1 MNLRKL
7 CPNFLFPLIQR
18 FAALPDIALFS
29 FYKLIYK
36 PDPKGVLTVSP
47 SRNSLSGNHAFIAK
61 ELENSEFTLTHLF
74 EEDCNNRK
82 KRLKALALNRNII
95 LDDYTKF
102 IYPLTFPKSTK
113 LIQVWHSTGAFK
125 RMGFARMGK
134 SGSTLPTSLT
144 HRNYTHVIVSSEG
157 VVNNFCEAFGLKP
170 QKIYPIGVPRTDMFW
185 DEEEKENIR
194 KDFYEKFPHL
204 KDKKIILFA
213 PTFRG
218 DTREKAHYPKEWF
231 IPENFIKE
239 LPEDYVLGLKY
250 HPFINNEIRIPDNL
264 KDRIINLSNYREINN
279 LLLVTDTL
287 ITDYSSVIF
296 EYAFLNKP
304 IIFYL
309 PDLKEYDRDRSFFY
323 DFSEYLYGTACYKK
337 EDLPTCVLN
346 PESVPLKRDIFF
358 KKFLNSCDG
367 NSTKRFV
374 DEILRK

>member
-7 CPNFLFPLIQR
+7 CPNFMFPLIQR

-29 FYKLIYK
+29 FYKLILK

-47 SRNSLSGNHAFIAK
+47 SRSSLSGNHAFITK
-61 ELENSEFTLTHLF
+61 ELENSEFKVTHLF
-74 EEDCNNRK
+74 ENDCLNRK
-82 KRLKALALNRNII
+82 KRLKALALNGNII

-102 IYPLTFPKSTK
+102 IYPLTFPKNTK

-125 RMGFARMGK
+125 RMGFARMGRR
-134 SGSTLPTSLT
+134 GSTVPTSLT
-144 HRNYTHVIVSSEG
+144 HKNYTHVIVSSKG
-157 VVNNFCEAFGLKP
+157 VVENFCEAFGVDNKNV
-170 QKIYPIGVPRTDMFW
+170 YPIGVPRTDMFW
-185 DEEEKENIR
+185 DEDEKTKICKE
-194 KDFYEKFPHL
+194 FYEKFPQL
-204 KDKKIILFA
+204 VSKKLVLFA

-218 DTREKAHYPKEWF
+218 DTREKAYYPEKWF
-231 IPENFIKE
+231 NPEEFINK
-239 LPEDYVLGLKY
+239 LPEDYILGLKY
-250 HPFINNEIRIPDNL
+250 HPFINAKPQIPDSL
-264 KDRIINLSNYREINN
+264 KSRVVNLSDYREINN

-309 PDLKEYDRDRSFFY
+309 PDLEEYDRDRSFFY

-337 EDLPTCVLN
+337 EDLPNLVLN
-346 PESVPLKRDIFF
+346 PEAIPLKRDVFF
-358 KKFLNSCDG
+358 EKFLSGCDG
-367 NSTKRFV
+367 NSTKRFI